1 MSGPTL
7 SVGRGVIVEMARL
20 AALEVPEVL
29 RVARGG
35 PRWRAMLVGPAIRV
49 RVRGDEV
56 SLRLWLIA
64 RPGADLTALGTGVRA
79 AVGAAVERLLALRA
93 SLTHVRS
100 ALATVLGAALRP
112 VHLSAR
118 SVPCH
123 QTASAAFVPGVA
135 SPFRPCS
142 KRSSASAPRPRSSN
156 AS

>member
-1 MSGPTL
+1 MSGPSL

-64 RPGADLTALGTGVRA
+64 RPGADLTTLGTGVRA
-79 AVGAAVERLLALRA
+79 AVGAAVERLLGLR
-93 SLTHVRS
+93 
-100 ALATVLGAALRP
+100 LG
-112 VHLSAR
+112 
-118 SVPCH
+118 SV
-123 QTASAAFVPGVA
+123 SVVVDGVGG
-135 SPFRPCS
+135 
-142 KRSSASAPRPRSSN
+142 
-156 AS
+156 